1 MAIHEPKLAKE
12 VYENNFVFAQGRSF
26 LARGYIK
33 ILGADSS
40 PKKKR
45 LVILGM
51 CNIWLAD

>member
-26 LARGYIK
+26 LAHGYIK